1 MWMGSDAS
9 LPQLYSKMHVLDFFD
24 QFQRPYKSKVRLKN
38 MLPDVEIYSSMFVLL
53 YQQNLQL
60 HPFCTN
66 IIFQMSL

>member
-9 LPQLYSKMHVLDFFD
+9 LPQLYSKMNVLDFFD